1 MYNHEKYTNKY
12 QQQYHNISIVYKM
25 WIIKKFKYVMPFKIN
40 KLSAAQKNQTVP
52 VCNYNLSVTGY
63 NWIFQLL

>member
-40 KLSAAQKNQTVP
+40 KLSAARKKQTVP

>member
-40 KLSAAQKNQTVP
+40 KLSAAQKKKNQKTNSA
-52 VCNYNLSVTGY
+52 CM
-63 NWIFQLL
+63 QL